1 MRHFELVVLGGGPAG
16 ITLAKRLGKKF
27 SMAVIR
33 PEDHSL
39 IYCAMPYV
47 IEGILPLEKTFK
59 KDSLVTE
66 SGAELIRGKA
76 VEADFE
82 NKSVL
87 LEDETRIGWD
97 RLVVATG
104 AEPLVPPLKGV
115 DFPNVGVFKSEGD
128 LRSRID
134 HISSGMKRAVVV
146 GAGAI
151 GIELASALARKGV
164 ETHLVERENR
174 VLGAMM
180 DEDMTSKL
188 HHEVAKE
195 GVFLHLGKAVEEIR
209 GSGGAE
215 EVLLS
220 GGETLS
226 LSEPDACFADV
237 APGAV
242 IFAVGM
248 RASVDLFKNG
258 PLALGRDG
266 IIVNGKMETSLP
278 GVYAV
283 GDCVQFSSAVTGNPI
298 PGKLATNAV
307 PMAKVPAANLCGENR
322 SYGGFYNGAATKIG
336 DLYAGGSGITAAFAE
351 KNGIPTISGVASL
364 TTAFPIMPNAKE
376 ITLKLVASKETGR
389 IIGGQIVGGE
399 PVTDKVDVLSTML
412 RSQWTA
418 EDVLDFSYSS
428 QPWQSFFPADNLFV
442 AAAEK
447 LSASM

>member
-76 VEADFE
+76 VEVDFE

-97 RLVVATG
+97 RLIIATG

-134 HISSGMKRAVVV
+134 HVSASMKKAVVV
-146 GAGAI
+146 GAGAV

-226 LSEPDACFADV
+226 LSEPDA
-237 APGAV
+237 
-242 IFAVGM
+242 
-248 RASVDLFKNG
+248 
-258 PLALGRDG
+258 
-266 IIVNGKMETSLP
+266 
-278 GVYAV
+278 
-283 GDCVQFSSAVTGNPI
+283 
-298 PGKLATNAV
+298 
-307 PMAKVPAANLCGENR
+307 
-322 SYGGFYNGAATKIG
+322 
-336 DLYAGGSGITAAFAE
+336 
-351 KNGIPTISGVASL
+351 
-364 TTAFPIMPNAKE
+364 
-376 ITLKLVASKETGR
+376 
-389 IIGGQIVGGE
+389 
-399 PVTDKVDVLSTML
+399 
-412 RSQWTA
+412 
-418 EDVLDFSYSS
+418 
-428 QPWQSFFPADNLFV
+428 
-442 AAAEK
+442 
-447 LSASM
+447 